1 MSQVQINEFKAGC
14 YAVSS
19 DRKGLTFEL
28 GFVVV
33 SNSEELKIN
42 ITGESEIK

>member
-14 YAVSS
+14 YGVSG

-28 GFVVV
+28 GFVV

-42 ITGESEIK
+42 ITGESEVK